1 RTFSAGLEV
10 GLRYKLGGS
19 NRKTKQDMI
28 REREEQKEKEAA
40 QAQTVAQAQTAAQRA
55 EDAEQRAATASER
68 EAEANE
74 RAEKLAQSLKRI
86 EDLLASTLAR
96 DGKVDRVTGEGG
108 KEALKVDL
116 DGDILFATDRSNLS
130 KNSMNVLVPL
140 VQILQENP
148 QTTIDIFGHTDNVGS
163 LRHNQKLSTD
173 RANSV
178 ANFLTEMGV
187 DRRQI
192 RRIVGRNYSE
202 PVDDNGTEEGR
213 AKNRRVEVWVYVD
226 RD

>member
-1 RTFSAGLEV
+1 
-10 GLRYKLGGS
+10 
-19 NRKTKQDMI
+19 
-28 REREEQKEKEAA
+28 
-40 QAQTVAQAQTAAQRA
+40 
-55 EDAEQRAATASER
+55 
-68 EAEANE
+68 
-74 RAEKLAQSLKRI
+74 
-86 EDLLASTLAR
+86 
-96 DGKVDRVTGEGG
+96 
-108 KEALKVDL
+108 
-116 DGDILFATDRSNLS
+116 
-130 KNSMNVLVPL
+130 

-163 LRHNQKLSTD
+163 LRYNQKLSTD

-213 AKNRRVEVWVYVD
+213 AKNRRVEIWTYVD
-226 RD
+226 RE